1 MQNGATIARA
11 IDNFWETD
19 IDNAGAGVLIAYKID
34 DVSAPIRS
42 SHDACFATTL
52 KPYLEHLVWKFA
64 VASGCDGKIAYDRP
78 LVDCGLDSFN
88 AIKFR
93 SLLCRKL
100 CNARLPETILCDF
113 PTIRKIAD
121 LLMRSASVLKPYL
134 RQLVREIAIEAGCKE
149 GLNYDSPLMDAGLE
163 LLETINFRSL
173 LSRKLCNVWL
183 SETLI
188 FDYPT
193 IRAIAEM
200 LGSGQNKAI
209 VVPRAIPQA
218 DCILTF
224 VAIFED
230 FI

>member
-1 MQNGATIARA
+1 
-11 IDNFWETD
+11 
-19 IDNAGAGVLIAYKID
+19 
-34 DVSAPIRS
+34 
-42 SHDACFATTL
+42 
-52 KPYLEHLVWKFA
+52 
-64 VASGCDGKIAYDRP
+64 
-78 LVDCGLDSFN
+78 
-88 AIKFR
+88 
-93 SLLCRKL
+93 
-100 CNARLPETILCDF
+100 
-113 PTIRKIAD
+113 
-121 LLMRSASVLKPYL
+121 MRSASVLKPYL

-218 DCILTF
+218 DCILTS
-224 VAIFED
+224 VAIVGVSCRFPGKCNDLTSFLNMMATKSAEMN
-230 FI
+230 FKKPVFCV